1 MTAALLA
8 SMLGIAFCTP
18 AALSLANRFAGTPAA
33 FPRVE
38 VLGVGV
44 VVGAALAVS
53 AVRHG
58 LGLALLLVPLA
69 VLGGA
74 AAVVDAREF
83 RLPDPLLAAL
93 AVLAAGVVAASA
105 TGIGHGIGQLMAAF
119 AIGVVLSALMLALV
133 PRGWGWGDAKLLP
146 LLAVWLGL
154 VGPAAVMAAGVF
166 TLLSLIP
173 VAAWRQRR
181 SPGAPV
187 PYGPALVGATLLGFA
202 VG

>member
-1 MTAALLA
+1 MTAAVLGSL
-8 SMLGIAFCTP
+8 LGIAFCTP
-18 AALSLANRFAGTPAA
+18 ATLTLANRFARTPAA
-33 FPRVE
+33 YPRLE
-38 VLGVGV
+38 VVGVGV
-44 VVGAALAVS
+44 VVGAALAVG

-58 LGLALLLVPLA
+58 LGLALLLGPLA

-74 AAVVDAREF
+74 AAMVDAREF

-93 AVLAAGVVAASA
+93 AVLAVGVVAASA
-105 TGIGHGIGQLMAAF
+105 TGIGPGFGPPTAAF
-119 AIGVVLSALMLALV
+119 AIGVGLSALMLALV

-154 VGPAAVMAAGVF
+154 VGPAAVMAAGVL
-166 TLLSLIP
+166 TLLSLVP

-181 SPGAPV
+181 SPRAPV